1 MAVSIWPWELPEIWI
16 PIMGRLKGIKVEV
29 QRFVLEF
36 GLEIFFQCHKVN
48 HFRILFSVKNLV
60 LASYSR
66 DLAGLKVFW
75 KVSFGHRFS
84 LKIWTFRNFQRRL
97 ECAGKHSFWDR
108 IWTQILHF
116 FEGNRES
123 YCRHSFAQQV
133 IKNTDFDYN
142 PIDGRENRRLT
153 LCSQIW
159 LRNIFSISRVLS
171 SENKI
176 LVKDCFSGKLFT
188 SLNRYQNT

>member
-36 GLEIFFQCHKVN
+36 WMEIFFLCHKVN
-48 HFRILFSVKNLV
+48 HLRIFFSVKCLL

-75 KVSFGHRFS
+75 KASFGHCFS
-84 LKIWTFRNFQRRL
+84 HKIWTFRNFQQRP

-108 IWTQILHF
+108 IWTLILHF

-123 YCRHSFAQQV
+123 YCRYSFAQQV
-133 IKNTDFDYN
+133 IKNTDFDYD
-142 PIDGRENRRLT
+142 PIDGREYGRLMP
-153 LCSQIW
+153 CS
-159 LRNIFSISRVLS
+159 
-171 SENKI
+171 
-176 LVKDCFSGKLFT
+176 
-188 SLNRYQNT
+188 